1 MREKVSLTFRKHTHI
16 PTHTY
21 EYAQKYIC
29 NTFIYMYVYI
39 EYVKNLK
46 PQYIL
51 QKMLIKVNKKYFI

>member
-21 EYAQKYIC
+21 EYAYKYIC

-51 QKMLIKVNKKYFI
+51 